1 MTSNRLDFGRPNL
14 TIFVKLDGEILP
26 KTSANRVLE
35 GLGGVLGGSWGNLEA
50 SRALLEAFWASWG
63 GFGNGFGAS
72 WRRPGSV

>member
-35 GLGGVLGGSWGNLEA
+35 GLGGVLGGSWGILKV
-50 SRALLEAFWASWG
+50 SWASLEVSWG
-63 GFGNGFGAS
+63 SLEVS
-72 WRRPGSV
+72 WVLFEAC